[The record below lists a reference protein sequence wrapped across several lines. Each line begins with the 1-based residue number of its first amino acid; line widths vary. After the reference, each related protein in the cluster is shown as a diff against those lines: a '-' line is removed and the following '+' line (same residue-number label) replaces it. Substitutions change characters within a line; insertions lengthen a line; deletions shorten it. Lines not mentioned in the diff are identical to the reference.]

1 MRKMRSWKGTRRG
14 RQVLLKEEEENT
26 PNVINY
32 LGQERRKKLGQR
44 DTI

>member
-1 MRKMRSWKGTRRG
+1 MRKMRSWKGTRP

-32 LGQERRKKLGQR
+32 LGQERRKNLGQR